1 MAKSENDGGTSDR
14 SHGEDDQVIV
24 DIDLLTSSIE
34 SMMSQNLI
42 MSDKCCIFRVPPILR
57 RHRESAYIPNAFS
70 IGPWHRNHQ
79 LMQSTEKIKVKYLK
93 RLLSRESNSGVKLK
107 ELVESTREI
116 EKEAR
121 SCYAGPID
129 VGVEDFVRLL
139 VIDGC
144 FLIELFRKDR
154 YGGLIEDDDPIFN
167 MPCMMQYL
175 YHDLILVENQ
185 IPWLVLEL
193 LFNKTAAANSE
204 QSTQARE
211 RITLSYLALQ
221 FFANIYSST
230 PPNTDTPYDGTKHLL
245 DLLRN
250 QFVMSSTN
258 ELVKTEWEPLPSV
271 TDLVDAGIKLK
282 VSGGEQRSILDIE
295 FNNGSLEIPSFL
307 IQETTEAFI
316 RNLISYEQ
324 CSPQCTPR
332 ITSYA
337 VLLDNLINT
346 TKDMDLL
353 TGSGIITN
361 WLNPEEATQFFNKL
375 YHDAYLK
382 KYYYHKLHREV
393 NEYYRR
399 RCPRWHALLMRN
411 YFGTPW
417 AIVSIIAAATLLILT
432 VVQTIFTIIK

>member
-139 VIDGC
+139 
-144 FLIELFRKDR
+144 
-154 YGGLIEDDDPIFN
+154 
-167 MPCMMQYL
+167 YL